1 MKGCLKRDATN
12 GGKHIQTV
20 KTKLH
25 IGLLFGGLSTEHE
38 VSIIS
43 ARNIYQA
50 IDKTQYDV
58 SLIRIDKQGYW
69 HLDESPAHLLG
80 AAGPAGQIEPE
91 AENNVFLSPSEDA
104 GQLLKIYRDVDD
116 KELAHLPS
124 DSHNDGLD
132 VIFPILHGANGE
144 DGTMQG
150 LLKLV
155 NLPYVG
161 ADVLGSAVGMDKD
174 VMKRLL
180 EAAGLPVPRFRVIR
194 STQRN
199 AVAFAELA
207 DAFGLPFFIKPANA
221 GSSVGISKVSS
232 PDDYSRGMDDAFRFD
247 HKVLIEENIKGREL
261 ECAVIGNE
269 HPRASVIGE
278 IVTRHAFYSYEAK
291 YLDEDATTLVIPADI
306 PESIS
311 DHMRALSIE
320 VYQTLC
326 CEGMARVD
334 MFLDENDTV
343 LVNEINT
350 IPGFT
355 QYSMFPLLWEHTGL
369 SFPDLI
375 DTLITLAL
383 ERHER
388 DEKLKKTR

>member
-1 MKGCLKRDATN
+1 M
-12 GGKHIQTV
+12 
-20 KTKLH
+20 
-25 IGLLFGGLSTEHE
+25 
-38 VSIIS
+38 SIIS

-50 IDKTQYDV
+50 IDKTKYEV
-58 SLIRIDKQGYW
+58 SLIRIDKRGYW

-80 AAGPAGQIEPE
+80 APGPAGQIERE
-91 AENNVFLSPSEDA
+91 TDNNVFLSPSEDA
-104 GQLLKIYRDVDD
+104 GQLLKIYRDADD
-116 KELAHLPS
+116 VELAHLPS
-124 DSHNDGLD
+124 GASKNAID

-180 EAAGLPVPRFRVIR
+180 EAAGLPVPRFRVVR
-194 STQRN
+194 STQRHD
-199 AVAFAELA
+199 VTFDELA
-207 DAFGLPFFIKPANA
+207 GELGFPFFIKPANA

-232 PDDYSRGMDDAFRFD
+232 SDEYERGMDDAFRFD
-247 HKVLIEENIKGREL
+247 HKVLIEENIQGREL

-278 IVTRHAFYSYEAK
+278 IVTQHSFYSYEAK

-306 PESIS
+306 PASIS

>member
-1 MKGCLKRDATN
+1 M
-12 GGKHIQTV
+12 
-20 KTKLH
+20 
-25 IGLLFGGLSTEHE
+25 
-38 VSIIS
+38 SIIS

-50 IDKTQYDV
+50 IDKTKYDV

-69 HLDESPAHLLG
+69 HLDDSPAYLLG
-80 AAGPAGQIEPE
+80 TPGPAGQVARE
-91 AENNVFLSPSEDA
+91 ADNNVFLSPSEGE
-104 GQLLKIYRDVDD
+104 GQLLKIYRDADD
-116 KELAHLPS
+116 VELAHLPS
-124 DSHNDGLD
+124 GSHDNALD

-180 EAAGLPVPRFRVIR
+180 AAAGLPVPRFRVVR

-199 AVAFAELA
+199 DVTFDALA
-207 DAFGLPFFIKPANA
+207 DAFGVPFFIKPANA
-221 GSSVGISKVSS
+221 GSSVGISKVAS
-232 PDDYSRGMDDAFRFD
+232 PDDYKRGLDGAFRFD

-278 IVTRHAFYSYEAK
+278 IITEHSFYSYEAK
-291 YLDEDATTLVIPADI
+291 YLDEDATTLAIPADI
-306 PESIS
+306 PASLS
-311 DHMRALSIE
+311 DHMRALSIA

-334 MFLDENDTV
+334 MFLAENDTV

-355 QYSMFPLLWEHTGL
+355 QYSMFPLLWKHTGL
-369 SFPDLI
+369 RFPDLI

>member
-1 MKGCLKRDATN
+1 M
-12 GGKHIQTV
+12 

-38 VSIIS
+38 VSINS

-50 IDKTQYDV
+50 IDKTKYEV

-69 HLDESPAHLLG
+69 HLDASPAHLLG
-80 AAGPAGQIEPE
+80 TAGPAGQTERE
-91 AENNVFLSPSEDA
+91 MANNVFLSPSEEA
-104 GQLLKIYRDVDD
+104 GQLLKIHRNTDSI
-116 KELAHLPS
+116 ELVHLPS
-124 DSHNDGLD
+124 GSPGNSLD

-194 STQRN
+194 RTQRN
-199 AVAFAELA
+199 DVTFDELA
-207 DAFGLPFFIKPANA
+207 GALGLPFFIKPANA

-232 PDDYSRGMDDAFRFD
+232 PDEYIQGLDDAFRFD
-247 HKVLIEENIKGREL
+247 HKVLIEENIRGREL

-269 HPRASVIGE
+269 HPRASIIGE
-278 IVTRHAFYSYEAK
+278 IVTQHSFYSYEAK
-291 YLDEDATTLVIPADI
+291 YLDEDATTLIIPADI
-306 PESIS
+306 PDSIS
-311 DHMRALSIE
+311 DHMRELSLQA
-320 VYQTLC
+320 YQVLC

-334 MFLDENDTV
+334 MFLDEKDTV
-343 LVNEINT
+343 LINEINT

-355 QYSMFPLLWEHTGL
+355 EHSMFPLLWEHTGL

-375 DTLITLAL
+375 DTLVTLAL